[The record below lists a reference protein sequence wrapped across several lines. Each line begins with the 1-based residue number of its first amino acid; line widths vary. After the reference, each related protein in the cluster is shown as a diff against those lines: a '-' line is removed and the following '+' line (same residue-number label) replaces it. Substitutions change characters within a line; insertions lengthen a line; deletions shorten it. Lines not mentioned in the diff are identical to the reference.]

1 METNDYVHGWQNSGV
16 TESPRDR
23 ISMAIRILG
32 SDFIADFIATLR
44 RFGEKEEL
52 IPNNRLLRYITDS
65 LRSL

>member
-32 SDFIADFIATLR
+32 SDFIATLR

-52 IPNNRLLRYITDS
+52 IPNNRLLRYITDA

>member
-16 TESPRDR
+16 TESRDR

-32 SDFIADFIATLR
+32 SDFIAGFIATLR

-52 IPNNRLLRYITDS
+52 IPNNRLLRYIRNS